1 MHALCMCACMHIC
14 MYICMCVYMC
24 VSLYVCVC
32 MYVCMYV
39 CVYVCTY
46 IRMYV
51 CMHVCMYVCVCTHI
65 LQIVECQVLAE
76 NNCLVPSLHAITNI
90 HTSSLYRAMY
100 ACVCPSLFLLPAQ
113 YWDCPPAVPCPPPP
127 DSPTHTHTH
136 THTFYTLLSS
146 IRQRFHPNNKIK
158 NTFSQLI
165 KLDNSITW

>member
-90 HTSSLYRAMY
+90 THHHYTELCMY
-100 ACVCPSLFLLPAQ
+100 ACAHPSSYCQLSIEIVHQLCLVLRLL
-113 YWDCPPAVPCPPPP
+113 
-127 DSPTHTHTH
+127 TRLHTHTH

-146 IRQRFHPNNKIK
+146 IRQRFNPNNKIK